1 MPVHSDTGGRLEFF
15 SIDGGEDSDIVIGST
30 GGSDKAVVFVDH
42 LNKMADDE
50 RDSLDT
56 FELFFGTELLS
67 FEFDLVF
74 FDVVLLNVEELEVL
88 VELLEFV
95 VEVLLLS
102 FG

>member
-1 MPVHSDTGGRLEFF
+1 MPVHGDTGGRLEFF
-15 SIDGGEDSDIVIGST
+15 SINGGQDSHIVIGST

-42 LNKMADDE
+42 FNKVPNDK

-56 FELFFGTELLS
+56 FKLFFGAELLS
-67 FEFDLVF
+67 FEFDLVI
-74 FDVVLLNVEELEVL
+74 FDVVLLNVEELEVF

>member
-1 MPVHSDTGGRLEFF
+1 MPMHSDTGGRLEFF

-30 GGSDKAVVFVDH
+30 GGSDKAVVLVDH
-42 LNKMADDE
+42 LNKVTNDE